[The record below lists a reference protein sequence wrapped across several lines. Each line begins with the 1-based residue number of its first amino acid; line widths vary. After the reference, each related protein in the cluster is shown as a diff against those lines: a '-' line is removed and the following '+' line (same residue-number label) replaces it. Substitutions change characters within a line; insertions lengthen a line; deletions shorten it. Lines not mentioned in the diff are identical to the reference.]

1 MCTFYHPQW
10 LAAHNTSPM
19 TNEVLASRAL
29 VANYAIRRVIDDVH
43 EAQQKAATALGAAS
57 VSSPLASASTSQVQ
71 KPQGSIATS
80 ATVLE
85 SQVEMHRQIW
95 QGAVQRYHSCSF
107 YHVGIMVLILE
118 LRSHNCDPHVRLMIG
133 AVFTKYP
140 FGRFAWPKSRHV
152 KLSRSTDVN
161 STFSEPVPSG
171 SSSVVSDG
179 GSHAKSDALTTA
191 LRTLAR
197 NVLGKHALQIEWRR
211 YLNAVSYHTRP
222 SLSMT

>member
-1 MCTFYHPQW
+1 MHHPQW

-43 EAQQKAATALGAAS
+43 EAQQKAAAATALDAS
-57 VSSPLASASTSQVQ
+57 SMSSPLASESASQVQ

-85 SQVEMHRQIW
+85 SQVEIHRQIW
-95 QGAVQRYHSCSF
+95 QGAVQRYNSCSF
-107 YHVGIMVLILE
+107 YDVGIFVLILQ
-118 LRSHNCDPHVRLMIG
+118 LRKHICNPRARLMIG

-140 FGRFAWPKSRHV
+140 LGRFAWPKSRHV
-152 KLSRSTDVN
+152 KLSRSPEL
-161 STFSEPVPSG
+161 SSAFSESVSSV

-179 GSHAKSDALTTA
+179 GSHAKSDALTAA

-197 NVLGKHALQIEWRR
+197 DVLGKHALQIEWRR
-211 YLNAVSYHTRP
+211 YLSAQ
-222 SLSMT
+222 